1 MTLDLDRASFNST
14 TNLCQPKNFLV
25 LQKAPVLRRHMRKKL
40 DAPIP
45 NWATSQQ
52 DIENVNLPVGFLR
65 DFIDYVSLCT
75 DAPKSFA
82 LGTGLGIL
90 AVACGRCNVVVKSS
104 DPNLEARLPI
114 RLWQALLG
122 NSGQRK
128 SKVMDLGVGLL
139 QRTDNPILLP
149 DDGSVEAWHDSMV
162 DQPISLM
169 HQDELSGLFDA
180 QQRSYSTNLQSWMLK
195 LWSGAPRDRITKVG
209 GTKTIQRPRLNIL
222 GAIPPDVFIKK
233 SKPLDWRSGFLPRF
247 LYWGGAREEWAPTC
261 LNAPKQELS
270 LSDQLKYIHFK
281 SDGDI
286 VIPSLVANILSDW
299 FYETIERHSNE
310 FLEDTYAGLLRL
322 QEIGYVIAA
331 LVAMSRVMTAVSNGA
346 AKRLV
351 IEQSDMHT
359 TVNILNLCKNTIEIL
374 SSKANMDVTATA
386 ELTLEDLLIA
396 NPEGLTV
403 KEASKKTGMSLK
415 QVRNHL
421 ADLVSSQLVTV
432 SQRLHSGRGRP
443 MFVYKRID
451 V

>member
-1 MTLDLDRASFNST
+1 M
-14 TNLCQPKNFLV
+14 
-25 LQKAPVLRRHMRKKL
+25 LRRHMRKKL

-104 DPNLEARLPI
+104 DPSLEARLPI

-139 QRTDNPILLP
+139 QRTDNPFLLP

-180 QQRSYSTNLQSWMLK
+180 QQRSYTSTLQSWMLK
-195 LWSGAPRDRITKVG
+195 LWSGTPKDRKTKVG
-209 GTKTIQRPRLNIL
+209 GVKLIQRPRLNIL

-247 LYWGGAREEWAPTC
+247 LYWGGSREEWAPTC

-270 LSDQLKYIHFK
+270 LADQLKYIHFK

-286 VIPSLVANILSDW
+286 VIPSLIANILSDW
-299 FYETIERHSNE
+299 FYETIERHSSE

-322 QEIGYVIAA
+322 QEIGYIIAA
-331 LVAMSRVMTAVSNGA
+331 LVAMSRVMTVVSAGA
-346 AKRLV
+346 SKRLIV
-351 IEQSDMHT
+351 EKADMLT

-374 SSKANMDVTATA
+374 SGKANRDVTATA
-386 ELTLEDLLIA
+386 ELTLEDLLDA
-396 NPEGLTV
+396 NPSGLTIA
-403 KEASKKTGMSLK
+403 EAADKLGMSK
-415 QVRNHL
+415 QMVRIHL
-421 ADLVSSQLVTV
+421 NVLVSSQIVTV
-432 SQRLHSGRGRP
+432 SSRPSSRPGRP
-443 MFVYKRID
+443 VNIYKKLD